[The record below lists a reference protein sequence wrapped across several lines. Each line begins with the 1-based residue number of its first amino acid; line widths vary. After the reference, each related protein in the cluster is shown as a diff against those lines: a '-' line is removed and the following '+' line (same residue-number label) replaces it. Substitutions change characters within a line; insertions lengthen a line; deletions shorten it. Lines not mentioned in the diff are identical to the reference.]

1 MPPTDRRAFLQS
13 LGAAALAAG
22 LDRAGVGRLPRPAAT
37 LDHIGLQ
44 LYTVRSA
51 LERDFERTL
60 DRVAAIGYREVE
72 FAGYFGKTPRPGRA
86 SARNRAQRAAH
97 RSEEH
102 TSEL

>member
-1 MPPTDRRAFLQS
+1 MPPTDRRAFLHS

-44 LYTVRSA
+44 LYTVGSA

-60 DRVAAIGYREVE
+60 DRVAAIGYREGE
-72 FAGYFGKTPRPGRA
+72 FAGYCGKAPNDVWAVVESHGHDSQHATDPD
-86 SARNRAQRAAH
+86 
-97 RSEEH
+97 
-102 TSEL
+102 L